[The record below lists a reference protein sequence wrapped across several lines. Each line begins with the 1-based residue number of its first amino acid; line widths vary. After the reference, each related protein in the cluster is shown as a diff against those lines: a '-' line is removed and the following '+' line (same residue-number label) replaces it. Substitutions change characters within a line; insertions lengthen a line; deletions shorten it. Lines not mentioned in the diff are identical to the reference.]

1 MNTLI
6 KISYI
11 IVIWLIIGSQLYA
24 QDSIKIY
31 YATIEFEF
39 TGQVENQY
47 DSVFQV
53 YYMLNI
59 DDLRYN
65 IDQVGLKG
73 QEKVN
78 SEDILAGLV
87 SGYNR
92 SGSSIR
98 MDAGLHSVKIPLV
111 GLRYYD
117 QEGKENKVILIAPF
131 GELGDLEGGG
141 LPEDTIQ

>member
-1 MNTLI
+1 MLD
-6 KISYI
+6 
-11 IVIWLIIGSQLYA
+11 IV
-24 QDSIKIY
+24 
-31 YATIEFEF
+31 
-39 TGQVENQY
+39 
-47 DSVFQV
+47 
-53 YYMLNI
+53 
-59 DDLRYN
+59 
-65 IDQVGLKG
+65 
-73 QEKVN
+73 
-78 SEDILAGLV
+78 
-87 SGYNR
+87 YNR